1 MPTPPAI
8 VTANPI
14 DSRRIL
20 KRGRKRNGS
29 VRLSRCLKYGNWNE
43 LTWSGHIWCR
53 RMKKTWKRGLGSQP
67 GVWGWVARINFNL
80 HRFKEMRTLRLVQD
94 CVISRYDRAN
104 INSITTGA
112 LNFKMAALRFI
123 GVTEEVMN
131 VKKKTEF
138 RRAQKLLLCL
148 EWHFFN
154 RRIRSFCWFNLMN
167 PSDSNGSWLY
177 TSIRVIKTIKTEFFN
192 IKTNIYNRI
201 RKHLGNCTK
210 TIIPR
215 RLGEYCWICCGLVEK
230 YSLRLQRII
239 C

>member
-1 MPTPPAI
+1 
-8 VTANPI
+8 
-14 DSRRIL
+14 
-20 KRGRKRNGS
+20 
-29 VRLSRCLKYGNWNE
+29 
-43 LTWSGHIWCR
+43 
-53 RMKKTWKRGLGSQP
+53 MKKTWKRGLGSQP
-67 GVWGWVARINFNL
+67 GVWGWVTRINFNL
-80 HRFKEMRTLRLVQD
+80 HRFKRCAHSD
-94 CVISRYDRAN
+94 WSRIASYLAM
-104 INSITTGA
+104 IAQIISITTGA

-154 RRIRSFCWFNLMN
+154 RRIRSFCWLNWMN

-239 C
+239 Y

>member
-1 MPTPPAI
+1 MGTGTSLHEAAI
-8 VTANPI
+8 FDAGGW
-14 DSRRIL
+14 RRPGKEAWDHSQESEGELQEEILIFTDL
-20 KRGRKRNGS
+20 KRCAHS
-29 VRLSRCLKYGNWNE
+29 DWSRIASYLAM
-43 LTWSGHIWCR
+43 IA
-53 RMKKTWKRGLGSQP
+53 QI
-67 GVWGWVARINFNL
+67 V
-80 HRFKEMRTLRLVQD
+80 
-94 CVISRYDRAN
+94 
-104 INSITTGA
+104 SITTGA
-112 LNFKMAALRFI
+112 LNLKMAALRFI

-154 RRIRSFCWFNLMN
+154 RRIRSFCWFNWMN

-177 TSIRVIKTIKTEFFN
+177 TSIRVIKTTKTEFFN

>member
-1 MPTPPAI
+1 MIAQI
-8 VTANPI
+8 I
-14 DSRRIL
+14 
-20 KRGRKRNGS
+20 
-29 VRLSRCLKYGNWNE
+29 
-43 LTWSGHIWCR
+43 
-53 RMKKTWKRGLGSQP
+53 
-67 GVWGWVARINFNL
+67 
-80 HRFKEMRTLRLVQD
+80 
-94 CVISRYDRAN
+94 
-104 INSITTGA
+104 SITTGA

-123 GVTEEVMN
+123 GITEEVMN

-154 RRIRSFCWFNLMN
+154 RRIRSFCWFNWMN

-210 TIIPR
+210 KNYSSKAR
-215 RLGEYCWICCGLVEK
+215 WILLNMLWISRK
-230 YSLRLQRII
+230 IFTSPSANNLLNDFKAW
-239 C
+239 